1 MLLLL
6 WLGCSGCSRP
16 LDLPPATPGPGFE
29 SPPSILLV
37 VIDTLRADRLGLS
50 GYPHPTSPELDA
62 RAAAGLLFTNVWAP
76 TSWTRPSVAAMLTGM
91 HPAALGISD
100 ERQDAI
106 PPAAP
111 MLPEALQSAGY
122 ATFGMTANPNLNAR
136 FGFDRGFETYIDSEV
151 MFDWMLKD
159 GAEGVSATHNLLP
172 TSRDISARA
181 LEFARSH
188 PDRPVLLFLDM
199 MEVHEH
205 TRHHTS
211 LMTRPEH
218 QGLLDSPYDD
228 AIRQVSA
235 DLDALIT
242 DLTALPGWQDSLVV
256 ITSDHGEGLDS
267 HPSVPESVIHGRYL
281 YDSQVR
287 VPLVVWSPAG
297 QAGAGA
303 VDALLSLEDVPA
315 LLTGLAGLTPDPT
328 PWQAAARAHVS
339 LETRFRGMD
348 KVGITDGTWLYV
360 ESRDEWGQ
368 TLPAELQRVGAPQD
382 GPTTDQAA
390 AAPEVTAQLRAA
402 LASWLADNPRAAPH
416 LTGEGLS
423 PEMEA
428 LLESIGYLE

>member
-1 MLLLL
+1 MLPLLL
-6 WLGCSGCSRP
+6 LGCSGCSRP
-16 LDLPPATPGPGFE
+16 LDLPPATPGPGFDAQ
-29 SPPSILLV
+29 PNILLV
-37 VIDTLRADRLGLS
+37 VIDTLRADRLSLS
-50 GYPHPTSPELDA
+50 GYPRPTSPELDA

-76 TSWTRPSVAAMLTGM
+76 TSWTRPSVAAMLTGL

-111 MLPEALQSAGY
+111 MLTETLQSAGY

-136 FGFDRGFETYIDSEV
+136 FGFDRGFDTYIDSEV

-159 GAEGVSATHNLLP
+159 GADGVSATHNLLP

-188 PDRPVLLFLDM
+188 PEQPALLFLDM

-211 LMTRPEH
+211 LMTRSEH
-218 QGLLDSPYDD
+218 QGTFKSPYDD
-228 AIRQVSA
+228 AIRQLSA

-242 DLTALPGWQDSLVV
+242 DLTNLPGWQDSLVV

-267 HPSVPESVIHGRYL
+267 HPSVPDSRIHGRHL

-287 VPLVVWSPAG
+287 VPLIVWSPAG
-297 QAGAGA
+297 QAGTGS
-303 VDALLSLEDVPA
+303 VDALLSLEDMPA
-315 LLTGLAGLTPDPT
+315 LLTGLAGLTPDPA
-328 PWQAAARAHVS
+328 PWHAAARAHVS

-348 KVGITDGTWLYV
+348 KVGITDGMWLYI
-360 ESRDEWGQ
+360 ESRDAWGE
-368 TLPAELQRVGAPQD
+368 TLPVELQRVGSLQD
-382 GPTTDQAA
+382 GPKTDQAA
-390 AAPEVTAQLRAA
+390 AASAITTPLQGTLS
-402 LASWLADNPRAAPH
+402 SWLTDNPHAEPH
-416 LTGEGLS
+416 LTEEDLS
-423 PEMEA
+423 AEMEA